1 MKTGN
6 NLQNKTVGNC
16 RVFSKFH
23 KIFVTWLVT
32 LFDLE
37 ALGIQKLTKLNFL
50 GGHLKWKCKRSS
62 LRSQCWMRPFLR
74 FSNTVSLRFM
84 INYPSQRRCGQS
96 PSNPIDVVSR
106 KPQLPLN
113 SLHFEL
119 ILHPALLPFHYIH
132 TVLAAFAEAEKR
144 IQEQLCRL
152 SYCTSGEWA
161 SFLKPLLIETCC
173 PAELQ
178 MIIPFNR

>member
-1 MKTGN
+1 
-6 NLQNKTVGNC
+6 
-16 RVFSKFH
+16 
-23 KIFVTWLVT
+23 
-32 LFDLE
+32 
-37 ALGIQKLTKLNFL
+37 
-50 GGHLKWKCKRSS
+50 
-62 LRSQCWMRPFLR
+62 MRPFLR
-74 FSNTVSLRFM
+74 FSNPVSLRFM

-161 SFLKPLLIETCC
+161 SFKASTNRNLLSSRAANDYSIQQIDCFLFL
-173 PAELQ
+173 P
-178 MIIPFNR
+178 IIPFRSVWWCTYPWKNLKNLDHKCTWSGGLLLAWRLRFFWLS